1 MTTLTELLPPPT
13 NDTPPDPDS
22 IYNAFAGWAT
32 EQGLTLYPHQ
42 EEALI
47 EVAMGSNVILS
58 TPTGSGKSLVAAG
71 AHFAALANGQR
82 SYYTAPI
89 KALVSE
95 KFFAL
100 IDIFGAAKVG
110 MMTGDA
116 SVNAKAPIICCTAE
130 ILASIALRDG
140 ADADV
145 GQVVMDEFH
154 YYADPDR
161 GWAWQVPLIELP
173 KAQFILMS
181 ATLGDVTRFQ
191 EDLTKRTGWP
201 TAVVK
206 NAERPVPLVFS
217 FSLEPLHEAISELL
231 TTNQAPAYIVHFTQ
245 AAALEQAQAL
255 MSTNMCTRQ
264 EKDKIA
270 ELIGEFRFASGFGKT
285 LSRLVRH
292 GIGVHHAGM
301 LPKYRRLVEQLA
313 QAGLLKVIC
322 GTDTLGVGINVPIR
336 TVVFTSLSKYDGK
349 KTRLLQV
356 REFHQIAG
364 RAGRAGFDTAGRVVV
379 QAPEHVI
386 DNERSFAKALAKTGG
401 DEAVARRRV
410 VKKKPP
416 EGAISWGK
424 PTFERLVNS
433 EPEPLTS
440 SFTVTHAMVL
450 NVIDRPGNAY
460 LALKHL
466 LRDNHE
472 DRAKQR
478 KHIHRAIEIYRALL
492 AGGVVERLDEPD
504 EKGRYV
510 RLTVDLQYDF
520 ALNQP
525 LSPFALAAIEL
536 LDRESETYALDVL
549 SVIESTLDDPR
560 QILSAQQFRARGEAV
575 AAMKSEGIEYEERME
590 LLDSVTWP
598 KPLEDVL
605 EAGYDIYRRGHPWV
619 GDYHVSPKTVVRDMY
634 ERAMTFGEYVQF
646 YSLSRSEGIVLRY
659 LADAYKA
666 LRQTVPD
673 EAKSEELTD
682 LIEWLGELIRQVDS
696 SLIDEWEKLSHPDDL
711 RLRLPAGQGG
721 AQGGHQERARVQD
734 PRPQRA
740 LPPGHAGRPAPL
752 RRPRRPR
759 RTRRLD
765 RRRLGGRA
773 RRLLRALRRARH
785 RPRRARPVEAAHR
798 GGQDRLD
805 GPPDLRRPGRRP
817 RLGHLRHGRPR
828 RLGRGGRGRHPRHR
842 RRPALETSNSKSS
855 SDRTD
860 PGFIRSDALSRQRG
874 GRHGGDHGSDGGQ
887 ARAAQP
893 GPGVAV
899 ARRQRLV
906 PGADQAAREHRSDS
920 PMWPSSVNTIR

>member
-1 MTTLTELLPPPT
+1 MTGHHRNAMTTLLDLLPPPA
-13 NDTPPDPDS
+13 DTPPDPDAIFS
-22 IYNAFAGWAT
+22 AFADWAK
-32 EQGLTLYPHQ
+32 ERGFSLYPHQ
-42 EEALI
+42 EESLI
-47 EVAMGSNVILS
+47 EVVMGSNVILS
-58 TPTGSGKSLVAAG
+58 TPTGSGKSLVATG

-100 IDIFGAAKVG
+100 CEVFGPANVG

-130 ILASIALRDG
+130 VLASIALRDG
-140 ADADV
+140 PDADV

-154 YYADPDR
+154 FYADPDR

-173 KAQFILMS
+173 RAQFILMS
-181 ATLGDVTRFQ
+181 ATLGDVTRF
-191 EDLTKRTGWP
+191 EKDLIRRTKRP
-201 TAVVK
+201 TAVIK
-206 NAERPVPLVFS
+206 NAERPVPLIFS
-217 FSLEPLHEAISELL
+217 YLVQPLHETLEELL
-231 TTNQAPAYIVHFTQ
+231 TTNQAPVYVVHFTQ

-270 ELIGEFRFASGFGKT
+270 ELIGDFRFASGFGKT

-364 RAGRAGFDTAGRVVV
+364 RAGRAGYDTSGRVVV

-460 LALKHL
+460 QAMKHL

-525 LSPFALAAIEL
+525 LSPFALAAIDL
-536 LDRESETYALDVL
+536 LDRNADTYALDVL

-560 QILSAQQFRARGEAV
+560 QILSAQQFRARGEAI
-575 AAMKSEGIEYEERME
+575 AAMKADGVEYEERME
-590 LLDSVTWP
+590 LLDNVTYP
-598 KPLEDVL
+598 KPLEELLDAAY
-605 EAGYDIYRRGHPWV
+605 EIYRRGHPWV
-619 GDYHVSPKTVVRDMY
+619 GDYEVSPKSVARELF
-634 ERAMTFGEYVQF
+634 ERAMTFPEYVQF
-646 YSLSRSEGIVLRY
+646 YGLSRSEGIVLRY

-673 EAKSEELTD
+673 EAKTEELTD

-696 SLIDEWEKLSHPDDL
+696 SLVDEWEKLTNPD
-711 RLRLPAGQGG
+711 PESG
-721 AQGGHQERARVQD
+721 E
-734 PRPQRA
+734 P
-740 LPPGHAGRPAPL
+740 
-752 RRPRRPR
+752 
-759 RTRRLD
+759 
-765 RRRLGGRA
+765 
-773 RRLLRALRRARH
+773 
-785 RPRRARPVEAAHR
+785 
-798 GGQDRLD
+798 
-805 GPPDLRRPGRRP
+805 
-817 RLGHLRHGRPR
+817 
-828 RLGRGGRGRHPRHR
+828 
-842 RRPALETSNSKSS
+842 
-855 SDRTD
+855 
-860 PGFIRSDALSRQRG
+860 
-874 GRHGGDHGSDGGQ
+874 
-887 ARAAQP
+887 
-893 GPGVAV
+893 
-899 ARRQRLV
+899 
-906 PGADQAAREHRSDS
+906 QAARPKTLTSNARAFRVLVRNALFRRVTLAALRHYDELGALDTADGWNAAAWEEALEEYYAVHNDLGTGPDARG
-920 PMWPSSVNTIR
+920 P